1 LINVQFRWSVMKPA
15 ATLWNDRRGVTAI
28 EYGLIAAL
36 IAVVIVAL
44 LAGIGQSLNTIFSRV
59 NANLG
64 VVG

>member
-1 LINVQFRWSVMKPA
+1 MLT
-15 ATLWNDRRGVTAI
+15 TLWNDRRGVTAI